1 MKHRSRHPEEAFPVH
16 VLLAAGATQSEFDLP
31 CRDIEDALNEANR
44 LEGAGRQVVAIAI
57 DGYRI
62 EPDEF
67 ATLRECLFA
76 QRSQRAGR
84 LLGR

>member
-1 MKHRSRHPEEAFPVH
+1 MKHRSQRPEEAFPVH
-16 VLLAAGATQSEFDLP
+16 ILLAAGAAQSEADLP
-31 CRDIEDALNEANR
+31 CRDIEDALNEATR
-44 LEGAGRQVVAIAI
+44 LEGSGRRVVAIAI

-76 QRSQRAGR
+76 QRSQQAGR